1 MNTMNNNTISVISAK
16 TLSAWRSFLSITAA
30 VLVLASCEI
39 NEPTPSRGKQID
51 GTVLENRSLS
61 LGSIRTSRNTVYCV
75 MTEGNGVITEGLRA
89 TINTPSSFDQTV
101 VLKADPSLV
110 ESYAA
115 ETGREYLPLPET
127 FYSFENGG
135 TLLLSAGK
143 TSSELARLTCRAT
156 NSLGNRIKAGHYLLP
171 VVAAASAGEMSRDV
185 VYYDITVREKFEEG
199 LPLFD
204 DLLMVFYLN
213 TSQYDPRLITDYNM
227 LKSDFSNHDNDEF
240 FTFGNILN
248 LRKTTVTYDP
258 TTGRAL
264 LTLSSDMKYVLDN
277 YTIYILPVQE
287 TGRKVCLSIE
297 GGNTGLGFCNMTDAQ
312 IEDFASQVKLLFAT
326 YDLDGVNLWDRNSEY
341 GKDGM
346 LPMNTTSYP
355 KLVKALREV
364 LGPDKLLTL
373 TDHEEPTEYF
383 WDTEATGGIKVGE
396 YLDYAWTGYCDEDY
410 PFEIVDPYHPDD
422 PNVSKEHIRKPI
434 AGLDATKYG
443 CINAPWQKGT
453 ADMIFW
459 ESNGKNVAA
468 WNQAGYEKSNIILH
482 ADMRTNLQDEYEHN
496 WDPTFMINYMT
507 FGSVLHD
514 DDGTIAFTFD
524 RADIESIVGG
534 SGYNKWSKDW

>member
-1 MNTMNNNTISVISAK
+1 MRKNMISMLALA
-16 TLSAWRSFLSITAA
+16 TLLIGG
-30 VLVLASCEI
+30 VSCEI
-39 NEPTPSRGKQID
+39 EPAGYPSGKQID
-51 GTVLENRSLS
+51 EETLKSSSVSLT
-61 LGSIRTSRNTVYCV
+61 SIRTSRNTVYCV

-135 TLLLSAGK
+135 ALVLSAGK
-143 TSSELARLTCRAT
+143 TSSDLVRLTCRAT

-213 TSQYDPRLITDYNM
+213 TSQYDPRLITDYNVLRM
-227 LKSDFSNHDNDEF
+227 DYSDYSE
-240 FTFGNILN
+240 TLMTIGNLIN
-248 LRKTTVTYDP
+248 LRKTTVTYEP
-258 TTGRAL
+258 ATGRAL
-264 LTLSSDMKYVLDN
+264 LNLSSDMKYVLDN
-277 YTIYILPVQE
+277 YTTHILPVQE
-287 TGRKVCLSIE
+287 TERRVCLSIE

-312 IEDFASQVKLLFAT
+312 IEDFALQVKQLFDT
-326 YDLDGVNLWDRNSEY
+326 YSLDGVNLWDRNSGY
-341 GKDGM
+341 GKEGM
-346 LPMNTTSYP
+346 PPMNTTSYP

-373 TDHEEPTEYF
+373 TDYEEPTEYF

-434 AGLDATKYG
+434 AGLDAIKYG

-453 ADMIFW
+453 SDIKLW
-459 ESNGKNVAA
+459 DSNAMKFIE
-468 WNQAGYEKSNIILH
+468 WNKSGYEKSNVLLH
-482 ADMRTNLQDEYEHN
+482 ADMRTNLQDAYEMS
-496 WDPTFMINYMT
+496 WDPAYAMRCMMDNSIDY
-507 FGSVLHD
+507 G
-514 DDGTIAFTFD
+514 GTINFT
-524 RADIESIVGG
+524 RDIMDLQTLEDGRN
-534 SGYNKWSKDW
+534 GYGKWSKCW

>member
-16 TLSAWRSFLSITAA
+16 TLSAWRGLLSITAA

-61 LGSIRTSRNTVYCV
+61 LGSIRTSRNTVHCV

-127 FYSFENGG
+127 FYIFENGG

-143 TSSELARLTCRAT
+143 TSSDLARLTCRAT

-199 LPLFD
+199 LLLFD

-213 TSQYDPRLITDYNM
+213 TSQYDPRLITDYNVLRM
-227 LKSDFSNHDNDEF
+227 DYSDYSE
-240 FTFGNILN
+240 TLMTIGNLIN
-248 LRKTTVTYDP
+248 LRKTTVTYEP
-258 TTGRAL
+258 ATGRAL
-264 LTLSSDMKYVLDN
+264 LALSSDMKYVLDN
-277 YTIYILPVQE
+277 YTTYILPVQE

-326 YDLDGVNLWDRNSEY
+326 YNLDGVNLWDRNSEY
-341 GKDGM
+341 GKEGM
-346 LPMNTTSYP
+346 PPMNTTSYP

-364 LGPDKLLTL
+364 LGQDKLLTL

-422 PNVSKEHIRKPI
+422 PNVSKEHIRKAI

-443 CINAPWQKGT
+443 CINVPWQKGT
-453 ADMIFW
+453 SDIKLW
-459 ESNGKNVAA
+459 DSNATKFME
-468 WNQAGYEKSNIILH
+468 WNKSGYEKSNVLLH
-482 ADMRTNLQDEYEHN
+482 ADMRTNLQDVYEMS
-496 WDPTFMINYMT
+496 WDPAYAMRCMMDNSIDY
-507 FGSVLHD
+507 G
-514 DDGTIAFTFD
+514 GTINFTRD
-524 RADIESIVGG
+524 IMDLQILEDGRA
-534 SGYNKWSKDW
+534 GYGKWSKKW

>member
-1 MNTMNNNTISVISAK
+1 MRKNMISMLALA
-16 TLSAWRSFLSITAA
+16 TLLIGG
-30 VLVLASCEI
+30 VSCEM
-39 NEPTPSRGKQID
+39 EPAGYPSGKQID
-51 GTVLENRSLS
+51 EETLKSSSVSLT
-61 LGSIRTSRNTVYCV
+61 SIRTSRNTVYCV

-135 TLLLSAGK
+135 ALVLSAGK
-143 TSSELARLTCRAT
+143 TSSDLVRLTCRAT

-213 TSQYDPRLITDYNM
+213 TSQYDPRLITDYN
-227 LKSDFSNHDNDEF
+227 LLRTDFSDFSDTYM
-240 FTFGNILN
+240 TFGNIIN

-258 TTGRAL
+258 ATGRAL
-264 LTLSSDMKYVLDN
+264 LNLSSDMKYVLDN
-277 YTIYILPVQE
+277 YTTYILPVQE
-287 TGRKVCLSIE
+287 TERKVCLSIE

-312 IEDFASQVKLLFAT
+312 IEDFAVQVKQLFDT
-326 YDLDGVNLWDRNSEY
+326 YSLDGVNLWDRNSEY
-341 GKDGM
+341 GKEGM
-346 LPMNTTSYP
+346 PPMNTTSYP

-364 LGPDKLLTL
+364 LGTDKLLTL

-434 AGLDATKYG
+434 AGLDVTKYG
-443 CINAPWQKGT
+443 CINAPWRKGT
-453 ADMIFW
+453 SDIKLWDSNATKVIEW
-459 ESNGKNVAA
+459 NES
-468 WNQAGYEKSNIILH
+468 GYDKSNILLH
-482 ADMRTNLQDEYEHN
+482 ADMRTNLQDAYETS
-496 WDPTFMINYMT
+496 WDPGYAINCMIDNSIDH
-507 FGSVLHD
+507 G
-514 DDGTIAFTFD
+514 GTIGFIL
-524 RADIESIVGG
+524 DIVDLHTLEDG
-534 SGYNKWSKDW
+534 SFGYGKWLKNW

>member
-1 MNTMNNNTISVISAK
+1 MRKNMIS
-16 TLSAWRSFLSITAA
+16 TLA
-30 VLVLASCEI
+30 LATLLIGGVSCEM
-39 NEPTPSRGKQID
+39 EPAGYPSGKQID
-51 GTVLENRSLS
+51 EETLKSSSVSLT
-61 LGSIRTSRNTVYCV
+61 SIRTSRNTVYCV

-101 VLKADPSLV
+101 VLKADQSLV

-115 ETGREYLPLPET
+115 ETGRKYLPLPET
-127 FYSFENGG
+127 FYSFDNGG
-135 TLLLSAGK
+135 ALVLSAGK
-143 TSSELARLTCRAT
+143 TSSDLARLTCRAT

-213 TSQYDPRLITDYNM
+213 TSQYDPRLITDYN
-227 LKSDFSNHDNDEF
+227 LLRTDFSDFSDTYM
-240 FTFGNILN
+240 TFGNIIN
-248 LRKTTVTYDP
+248 LRKTTVIYEP
-258 TTGRAL
+258 ATGRAL
-264 LTLSSDMKYVLDN
+264 LNLSSDMKYVLDN
-277 YTIYILPVQE
+277 YTTYILPVQE
-287 TGRKVCLSIE
+287 TERKVCLSIE

-312 IEDFASQVKLLFAT
+312 IEDFAVQVKQLFDT
-326 YDLDGVNLWDRNSEY
+326 YSLDGVNLWDRNSEY
-341 GKDGM
+341 GKEGM
-346 LPMNTTSYP
+346 PPMNTTSYP

-364 LGPDKLLTL
+364 LGTDKLLTL

-459 ESNGKNVAA
+459 ESNGKKVAA
-468 WNQAGYEKSNIILH
+468 WNKAGYEKSNIVLH
-482 ADMRTNLQDEYEHN
+482 ADMRTHLQDEYEHN
-496 WDPTFMINYMT
+496 WDPTFVINFMT
-507 FGSVLHD
+507 DGSIRHD
-514 DDGTIAFTFD
+514 DNGTIAIIFD
-524 RADIESIVGG
+524 RTDIESIAGG
-534 SGYNKWSKDW
+534 SGYNKWKKDW

>member
-61 LGSIRTSRNTVYCV
+61 LGSIRTSRNTVHCV

-199 LPLFD
+199 LPLYD

-213 TSQYDPRLITDYNM
+213 TSQYDPRLITDYNI
-227 LKSDFSNHDNDEF
+227 LKSDISSGID
-240 FTFGNILN
+240 TYITIGNIVN
-248 LRKTTVTYDP
+248 LRKTTVTYEP
-258 TTGRAL
+258 ATGRAL

-277 YTIYILPVQE
+277 YTTYILPVQE
-287 TGRKVCLSIE
+287 TERKVCLSIE

-326 YDLDGVNLWDRNSEY
+326 YNLDGVNLWDRNSEY
-341 GKDGM
+341 GKEGM
-346 LPMNTTSYP
+346 PLMNTTSYP
-355 KLVKALREV
+355 KLVKALRDV

-383 WDTEATGGIKVGE
+383 WDTEATGGIEVGK

-459 ESNGKNVAA
+459 ESNGKKVAA
-468 WNQAGYEKSNIILH
+468 WNQAGYEKSHIILH
-482 ADMRTNLQDEYEHN
+482 ADMRTHLQDEYEHS
-496 WDPTFMINYMT
+496 WDPTIVINYMT
-507 FGSVLHD
+507 DEGIIHND
-514 DDGTIAFTFD
+514 NGTIAFVFD
-524 RADIESIVGG
+524 KNDLRTIVGG
-534 SGYNKWSKDW
+534 SGYNKWKKDW